1 MMAVFGVLRER
12 QLSRGLAARD
22 DVGHGVRRVVR
33 CGSLIGPF
41 STYTASRCVARGC
54 PARSAVR
61 TRKPDEGTC
70 WSFVLSTVD

>member
-1 MMAVFGVLRER
+1 MTAVSRVLRER

-41 STYTASRCVARGC
+41 LTYTASRCVARGC
-54 PARSAVR
+54 PARSAAC
-61 TRKPDEGTC
+61 TRKPDERTC
-70 WSFVLSTVD
+70 SSFVLSTVD